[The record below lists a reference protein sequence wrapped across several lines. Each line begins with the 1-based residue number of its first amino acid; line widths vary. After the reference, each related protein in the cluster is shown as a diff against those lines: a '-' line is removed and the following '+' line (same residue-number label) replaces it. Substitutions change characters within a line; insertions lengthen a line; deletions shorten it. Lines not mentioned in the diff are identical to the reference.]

1 MHKRRG
7 RDETMSGLPSWDLG
21 ERERK
26 KRARMLGR
34 FFLLLLLLL
43 WRKKGGGGEVVYG
56 DVPDL
61 YSSRVVFE
69 VFAWI
74 PSRP

>member
-1 MHKRRG
+1 
-7 RDETMSGLPSWDLG
+7 
-21 ERERK
+21 
-26 KRARMLGR
+26 MLAR

-43 WRKKGGGGEVVYG
+43 LLWRKEGGGGGVVYG

-61 YSSRVVFE
+61 YSSTVVFE

>member
-1 MHKRRG
+1 
-7 RDETMSGLPSWDLG
+7 
-21 ERERK
+21 
-26 KRARMLGR
+26 MLGR

-43 WRKKGGGGEVVYG
+43 LLWRKEGRGGEVVYG

-61 YSSRVVFE
+61 YSSTVIFE

-74 PSRP
+74 PSRRMEVYNKL

>member
-1 MHKRRG
+1 
-7 RDETMSGLPSWDLG
+7 
-21 ERERK
+21 
-26 KRARMLGR
+26 MLGR

-43 WRKKGGGGEVVYG
+43 LWRKEGGGGEVVYG

-61 YSSRVVFE
+61 YSSTVIFE

-74 PSRP
+74 PNRRMEVYNKP

>member
-7 RDETMSGLPSWDLG
+7 RDETMSGLPCWDLG
-21 ERERK
+21 GRERK
-26 KRARMLGR
+26 KKARM
-34 FFLLLLLLL
+34 LLLLLL
-43 WRKKGGGGEVVYG
+43 WRKEGGGGVVVYG
-56 DVPDL
+56 DIPDL
-61 YSSRVVFE
+61 YSSTVILFE

>member
-1 MHKRRG
+1 
-7 RDETMSGLPSWDLG
+7 
-21 ERERK
+21 
-26 KRARMLGR
+26 MLGR

-43 WRKKGGGGEVVYG
+43 LWRKEGGGGGEVVCG
-56 DVPDL
+56 DVHDL
-61 YSSRVVFE
+61 YSRTVVFE